1 MNLEDI
7 YFVSQI
13 LAAVAIVGSLV
24 FVGLQLRQ
32 GDRTQ
37 RALMH
42 QAIIQRT
49 MDLNTRLIDP
59 TVAALVVKAR
69 DPTAA
74 WNATEIWQLR
84 AIIRVLLLH
93 VEDMDWQR
101 RAGMLDAATFENVLT
116 VARALF
122 SLPGFRIC
130 WELLKPRISA
140 AERALVERLL
150 LADVEPTTAS
160 DISARWQ
167 ELAARLYPPAA

>member
-7 YFVSQI
+7 YFLSQI

-32 GDRTQ
+32 GSLTQ

-42 QAIIQRT
+42 QATIQRT
-49 MDLNTRLIDP
+49 MELNTRLTDP
-59 TVAALVVKAR
+59 TITALLVKAR
-69 DPTAA
+69 DARAA

-84 AIIRVLLLH
+84 AMIRVLVLH

-101 RAGMLDAATFENVLT
+101 RAGMLDEAAFENVLT
-116 VARALF
+116 VARAVF

-130 WELLKPRISA
+130 WEMLRPRITA
-140 AERALVERLL
+140 AEQALVERLL
-150 LADVEPTTAS
+150 LADVELATQS
-160 DISARWQ
+160 DLGARWQ
-167 ELAARLYPPAA
+167 EIAARLYPPAA

>member
-7 YFVSQI
+7 YFLSQI
-13 LAAVAIVGSLV
+13 LAAVAVVGSLV

-42 QAIIQRT
+42 QAIISRT
-49 MDLNTRLIDP
+49 MDLNARLIDP
-59 TVAALVVKAR
+59 TITALLVKAR
-69 DPTAA
+69 DPAA
-74 WNATEIWQLR
+74 SWNASEIWQLR
-84 AIIRVLLLH
+84 AMIRVLLLH

-101 RAGMLDAATFENVLT
+101 RAAMLDASVFENVLT

-140 AERALVERLL
+140 AEQALVERLL
-150 LADVEPTTAS
+150 LADVEPATLS
-160 DISARWQ
+160 DVSARWQ

>member
-1 MNLEDI
+1 MTLEEI
-7 YFVSQI
+7 YFLSQI

-42 QAIIQRT
+42 QATIQRT
-49 MDLNTRLIDP
+49 MELNTRLTDP
-59 TVAALVVKAR
+59 TITALLVKAR
-69 DPTAA
+69 DARAA

-84 AIIRVLLLH
+84 AMIRVLVLH

-101 RAGMLDAATFENVLT
+101 RAGLLDQAAFDNVLT
-116 VARALF
+116 VARGLF

-130 WELLKPRISA
+130 WELLPPRITP
-140 AERALVERLL
+140 AEQALVERLL
-150 LADVEPTTAS
+150 LTDVESPTLS
-160 DISARWQ
+160 DLGARW
-167 ELAARLYPPAA
+167 EAIAARLYPPAA